1 MNPTQVLLT
10 IFVVMLVVLYIQSY
24 LKPKTEYTIVQTYL
38 DKVNVDTLYDKY
50 PIIIY
55 DLIQDPKQLVKSLF
69 AYSYLFDI
77 YTHLPANAI
86 FCTRS
91 KFTLVFNNS
100 TDVPVHIISPK
111 HKPKINA
118 TLPLEQQDTSVQYV
132 TVNLKQNQVMIV
144 PMQWYISGTTQCN
157 MILLDDLLSAILKA
171 F

>member
-1 MNPTQVLLT
+1 
-10 IFVVMLVVLYIQSY
+10 
-24 LKPKTEYTIVQTYL
+24 
-38 DKVNVDTLYDKY
+38 
-50 PIIIY
+50 
-55 DLIQDPKQLVKSLF
+55 
-69 AYSYLFDI
+69 
-77 YTHLPANAI
+77 
-86 FCTRS
+86 
-91 KFTLVFNNS
+91 
-100 TDVPVHIISPK
+100 VHIISPK